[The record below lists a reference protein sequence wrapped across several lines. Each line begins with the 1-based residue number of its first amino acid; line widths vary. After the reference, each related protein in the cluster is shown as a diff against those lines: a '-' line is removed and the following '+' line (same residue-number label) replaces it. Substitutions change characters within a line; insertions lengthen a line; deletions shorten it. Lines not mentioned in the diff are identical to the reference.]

1 MGKWIYFT
9 QLNGQTKG
17 FTLNRTQ
24 SIFRFHYTYITK
36 YFLIKQEH
44 RKHAFRM
51 LWRIPWQNL
60 SSPLLTHNTL
70 LGLKNTDLTWVKSR
84 SKYLKTKQEFEPV
97 GGEPAV
103 YLRVAGRRGEP
114 ETLTESILFQL
125 KARAAWIRSLKS
137 SPNAPLCCLLNGD
150 WLIFTK
156 SCFDYSLKP

>member
-1 MGKWIYFT
+1 
-9 QLNGQTKG
+9 
-17 FTLNRTQ
+17 
-24 SIFRFHYTYITK
+24 
-36 YFLIKQEH
+36 
-44 RKHAFRM
+44 M
-51 LWRIPWQNL
+51 LSGCFGVSRDKTCLYVLL

-125 KARAAWIRSLKS
+125 KARAA
-137 SPNAPLCCLLNGD
+137 
-150 WLIFTK
+150 
-156 SCFDYSLKP
+156 